1 MCSSMLTKSPMLGFV
16 LIASFLTVLTGRALS
31 AAQGGT
37 GNGTSASRS
46 QSRTS
51 RSVTVN
57 ENGRQVSIT
66 ENDEGISVLTSETI
80 DGVEK
85 KTEVRASSVKQ
96 LQAESPE
103 VFELYKRHL
112 RNAHASATT
121 RTGATTSLS
130 RTLMQQSSSRQSATA
145 GGSATSRGRAGTS
158 LRSGGGSG
166 TTGGFSS
173 RSGESS
179 STGMNRTATFTNDGK
194 TVTIAESPSGISVS
208 VTAMVDGVE
217 KKTEVKAANA
227 EELARVNPELY
238 RLYREQFGAGQ
249 GNAAP
254 FGGVGGPNAKQL
266 LHDQLWKQI
275 EDNAGI
281 PR

>member
-1 MCSSMLTKSPMLGFV
+1 MLGFV

-66 ENDEGISVLTSETI
+66 ENDEGISVFTSETI

-85 KTEVRASSVKQ
+85 KTEVRSPNVKE
-96 LQAESPE
+96 LEAESPE
-103 VFELYKRHL
+103 AFELYKRHL
-112 RNAHASATT
+112 RNANASATT
-121 RTGATTSLS
+121 RTGATTSFS
-130 RTLMQQSSSRQSATA
+130 RTLMQQSSSGQSATA

-166 TTGGFSS
+166 TTAPGHAPLRTRAADVLVEIGGDDEFRPGVVKGLGLRAVDDGARPERHIGELLGGHRDEVPKHGQRGRRAIRKLDDLDAASMERGKHLQPDGRIATGEKRQGLLAAEG
-173 RSGESS
+173 RSD
-179 STGMNRTATFTNDGK
+179 RA
-194 TVTIAESPSGISVS
+194 
-208 VTAMVDGVE
+208 
-217 KKTEVKAANA
+217 
-227 EELARVNPELY
+227 
-238 RLYREQFGAGQ
+238 
-249 GNAAP
+249 
-254 FGGVGGPNAKQL
+254 
-266 LHDQLWKQI
+266 
-275 EDNAGI
+275 
-281 PR
+281 